1 MTDRIVPVDIDTNQ
15 QLTYLLLTE
24 LIRTIETESGM
35 DQLLQMGCDAELID
49 KIRHRKTRDLLAL
62 SSRISGVK
70 VIFSPSELK
79 LHLDGLD
86 RQRQDDEMCEYF
98 VRHGASRALVTR
110 LFKRSADDIRRLRE
124 LVGGT
129 ATVGRTKLP
138 KQLEVRDEIHNAW
151 AEITKNPELGQS
163 LRDWLYELHLRFPEY
178 TIDTLYST
186 LKEFEDSVNQVL
198 PKRNVYAVGK

>member
-49 KIRHRKTRDLLAL
+49 KIRHRKTRDLLDL

-124 LVGGT
+124 LVGGN

-198 PKRNVYAVGK
+198 PKKNVYAVGK

>member
-49 KIRHRKTRDLLAL
+49 KIRHRKTRDLIDL
-62 SSRISGVK
+62 SSRKLGVK

-110 LFKRSADDIRRLRE
+110 LFKRSADDIRKLRE

-138 KQLEVRDEIHNAW
+138 KQLDVRDEIHNAW

-163 LRDWLYELHLRFPEY
+163 LRDWLYALHLRFPDY

-186 LKEFEDSVNQVL
+186 LKEFEDSFRQVL
-198 PKRNVYAVGK
+198 PKRDAYPVGK